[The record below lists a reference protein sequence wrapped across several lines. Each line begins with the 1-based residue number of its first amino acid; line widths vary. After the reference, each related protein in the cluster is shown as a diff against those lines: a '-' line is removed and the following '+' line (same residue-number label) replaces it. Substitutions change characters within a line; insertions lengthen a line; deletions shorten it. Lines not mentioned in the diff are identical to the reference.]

1 MSNDKNK
8 TTNSSKNKTTNG
20 SKNKSGWKESTTRF
34 AESVDS
40 AIGFGAFG
48 SDFGSGFGQDNK

>member
-1 MSNDKNK
+1 MSNKSDDKN
-8 TTNSSKNKTTNG
+8 SKNNN
-20 SKNKSGWKESTTRF
+20 NKKQQGGGWKESTTRF